1 MRFLRLRQFPFLT
14 MLAVSMLALGCKDLL
29 VHENFARIR
38 QNATMQAEVE
48 RIIGEPD
55 HRLGELWRYDRPQKH
70 LTVLID
76 CDRNGQVTRTQGI
89 DAMTGVWE
97 DSNESTSDR
106 SAAQSGSIFSSE
118 D

>member
-14 MLAVSMLALGCKDLL
+14 MLAVSMLAFGCKDLL

-76 CDRNGQVTRTQGI
+76 FDRNGQVTRKQWI
-89 DAMTGVWE
+89 DAMSGVWE
-97 DSNESTSDR
+97 DSNESPADR
-106 SAAQSGSIFSSE
+106 NSAQRASIYSIE